1 MTTERHLDDTSI
13 VIGANIIGWIPTML
27 EWEELFRLA
36 GLVLAAVYTALK
48 IIDWF
53 QDRRKK

>member
-1 MTTERHLDDTSI
+1 MTTERHLDDISI

>member
-1 MTTERHLDDTSI
+1 MTTERHLDDISI

-36 GLVLAAVYTALK
+36 GLVLAAG
-48 IIDWF
+48 
-53 QDRRKK
+53 